1 MIDGKIALGT
11 HNYLELPAMSRSQCE
26 AAIDKG
32 AQITEATLQ
41 AGCNCLGFGE
51 MGIGNSS
58 ASVLLMSA
66 TCQSNE

>member
-1 MIDGKIALGT
+1 
-11 HNYLELPAMSRSQCE
+11 MSRSQCE